1 MNIIVTFHLV
11 SGLRRLTV
19 VQAENIEDASEFIN
33 SELEDGF
40 ALFDIYK
47 MNDGESFSLVNERV
61 EKFDVYRRHLM
72 CIDYEVQ

>member
-11 SGLRRLTV
+11 SGLRRSTV

-47 MNDGESFSLVNERV
+47 MNDDESFILVNERV
-61 EKFDVYRRHLM
+61 EKFEVYRRHVM
-72 CIDYEVQ
+72 CTDYEVQ

>member
-11 SGLRRLTV
+11 SGLRRSTV

-33 SELEDGF
+33 GELEDGF

-47 MNDGESFSLVNERV
+47 MNGDESFSLVNEGV
-61 EKFDVYRRHLM
+61 EKFEVYRRHVM
-72 CIDYEVQ
+72 CTDYEVQ